1 MKTKKAKQAEL
12 EKIPEVE
19 EAIKTIPSSVRIL
32 NEAIEFL
39 RLKDKSHEEIANN
52 FGKYVI
58 ELASTAHQI
67 YMQYEKQAFEK
78 LAEIWI
84 TSRRNWVLDILK
96 EDQVEGIKRI
106 LLEFIPLAI
115 NMEFRL
121 SNKRKARGGTTFER
135 IVERLLKLAKVRCE
149 KPKRRDRKEH
159 KELKSIDMVSPDV
172 KTALEKRDKAIF
184 ISAKRTL
191 RERWKQV
198 TYELEHL
205 KGARLYLVTINGDI
219 SEDTAN
225 AMGDAGI
232 IVYVP
237 DEVKEREDLKDKP
250 WIRKI
255 SELVKDIKN
264 SVPESHEA
272 G

>member
-1 MKTKKAKQAEL
+1 MRTKRVKL

-19 EAIKTIPSSVRIL
+19 EAIKTIPSSAKIL

-39 RLKDKSHEEIANN
+39 KLKDKGHEEIANN

-58 ELASTAHQI
+58 ELESTAHKI
-67 YMQYEKQAFEK
+67 YEKYEKQAFEK
-78 LAEIWI
+78 LAEIWV
-84 TSRRNWVLDILK
+84 TSRRDWILDVLKK
-96 EDQVEGIKRI
+96 EQVEGIKRI
-106 LLEFIPLAI
+106 LLEFIDLAI

-121 SNKRKARGGTTFER
+121 SNKRKARGGKTFES
-135 IVERLLKLAKVRCE
+135 IIERLLKLAKVRCE
-149 KPKRRDRKEH
+149 KPKKSERKEY
-159 KELKSIDMVSPDV
+159 EVLKNIDMVSPDV
-172 KTALEKRDKAIF
+172 KTALEMRDKAIF

-198 TYELEHL
+198 TYEHL

-219 SEDTAN
+219 SEGTAN

-237 DEVKEREDLKDKP
+237 DEVKEREYLKDKP

-272 G
+272 V